1 MTLVAALAAER
12 VKLTTTR
19 STLWAV
25 LAAAVL
31 GVGFALLQRSAA
43 FGASRMAPEKA
54 VTGVAAL
61 GVPVFMV
68 LAALSVTGEYRTGLI
83 RTTFLAT
90 PDRSRV
96 LIAKAVQAAAVSA
109 LVTAVLSVIA
119 MLAGGVPLAT
129 AGAWRTVGAV
139 ALYAAVAA
147 VLGVGVG
154 ALVRSTAVAVA
165 ALLLWPLVIELLVQ
179 IIPGIGSRFGPYLPF
194 ANAAEFTGVHWL
206 YLGYRMNWGPWGG
219 LAYFAGLAA
228 VLFVAAVIAVD
239 RRDA

>member
-1 MTLVAALAAER
+1 VSFVAALAAER

-19 STLWAV
+19 AALWAALV
-25 LAAAVL
+25 AAVL
-31 GVGFALLQRSAA
+31 GAGFALLQRSAA
-43 FGASRMAPEKA
+43 FGTAPMAPEKA
-54 VTGVAAL
+54 ATGVAAL

-68 LAALSVTGEYRTGLI
+68 LAALTVTGEYRTGLI

-96 LIAKAVQAAAVSA
+96 LLAKALLAAAFSA
-109 LVTAVLSVIA
+109 LGAAVLSLVA
-119 MLAGGVPLAT
+119 MAVGGVSMST
-129 AGAWRTVGAV
+129 GAWRTVGAV
-139 ALYAAVAA
+139 ALYAGVAA
-147 VLGVGVG
+147 VLGVAVG

-179 IIPGIGSRFGPYLPF
+179 IVPGVGSRFGPYLPF

-206 YLGYRMNWGPWGG
+206 YLGYQMYWGPWGG
-219 LAYFAGLAA
+219 LAYFTA
-228 VLFVAAVIAVD
+228 VAALLLVTALVTVN